1 MKRTALMLGLTLLLM
16 LTSLPAA
23 AATPV
28 LRSWVLPNGGGHMS
42 SGSTAV
48 FSTIGLWHRMAAGA
62 GAYPNYLPLLL
73 RK

>member
-1 MKRTALMLGLTLLLM
+1 MKRTALMLGLVVLLM
-16 LTSLPAA
+16 VTSMPAA

-28 LRSWVLPNGGGHMS
+28 LRSWVFPNGGGRMS
-42 SGSTAV
+42 SGSIAV

-62 GAYPNYLPLLL
+62 GAYPSYLPLLL